1 MIGSIIANDH
11 AEARRPCMLRTT
23 GSFAALFAPYTEQ
36 VATHAKSP
44 ASQGF
49 TPALEAPQA
58 RPRDRSDAISDRL
71 SEDIEGADA
80 PAGTET

>member
-36 VATHAKSP
+36 VAARVNTSHLRFRSV
-44 ASQGF
+44 SQ
-49 TPALEAPQA
+49 TPQGQA
-58 RPRDRSDAISDRL
+58 AARSDAISDRM
-71 SEDIEGADA
+71 SEDVAHADA
-80 PAGTET
+80 RAGDEQ